1 MGWDGDPDK
10 TAQDFEPFQYT
21 VAALAAKSG
30 YVFGVA
36 EAADPDGKWTQVDPG
51 KGNGDY
57 GNVMAEVVLKN
68 EDATTG
74 LYYSRSQ
81 RGAQFVSADR
91 APLALGES
99 VTLKHYAK
107 LAIWNDDAAASLTFS
122 IKDATLSRQPNTK
135 TALISNG
142 STAGRHDLTV
152 DSVLFTCDSTYFTAD
167 QTVYW

>member
-36 EAADPDGKWTQVDPG
+36 EAADPDSKWTQVDPG

-107 LAIWNDDAAASLTFS
+107 LAIWNDDAAASLTWRQ
-122 IKDATLSRQPNTK
+122 IDARMRGVVLFFDTDWTLRAVRK
-135 TALISNG
+135 GYL
-142 STAGRHDLTV
+142 RDLTARLRERRPSFEV
-152 DSVLFTCDSTYFTAD
+152 EP
-167 QTVYW
+167 